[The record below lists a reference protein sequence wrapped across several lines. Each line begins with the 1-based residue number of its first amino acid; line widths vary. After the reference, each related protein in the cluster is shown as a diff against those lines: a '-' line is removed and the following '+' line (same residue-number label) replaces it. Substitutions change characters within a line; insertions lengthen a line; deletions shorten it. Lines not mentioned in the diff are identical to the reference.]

1 MLKKIVRI
9 LIVAA
14 IGTVLTIGTMGLY
27 NYFKEKRS

>member
-1 MLKKIVRI
+1 MLKKIMKI

-14 IGTVLTIGTMGLY
+14 IGVVLTVGTMGLY